1 MAKLKVTWPV
11 ITQKQLEEVVWLR
24 KNIRLWKKRP
34 EEMGRRMAQGAI
46 DQYEFALAQDEKRLG
61 EALKRGAEGG
71 RGAGSNSR
79 CPCSIGWW
87 LGGQMFRV
95 LVLRPY
101 F

>member
-61 EALKRGAEGG
+61 EALKRGAEVE
-71 RGAGSNSR
+71 AGKLTE
-79 CPCSIGWW
+79 G
-87 LGGQMFRV
+87 
-95 LVLRPY
+95 VLRKPAASSRRLWRRWARGRV
-101 F
+101 